1 MKRRAVGSIKIVVEW
16 VEKGKDST
24 LVVGMNQDLEV
35 HRASLVHQE
44 APSVI
49 EKPSHISGV
58 QRTTNQSR
66 EIVFFTCRACRV
78 GWHWWQ
84 SSVQTYPAWAALR
97 REETLPREAQFEDD
111 RSTHLTSHLLHSKS
125 QLSSTRPGRILDN
138 AWRRVT

>member
-84 SSVQTYPAWAALR
+84 SSVQTTSDISSLGCS
-97 REETLPREAQFEDD
+97 EERGDIASRGAIRGRQE
-111 RSTHLTSHLLHSKS
+111 HS
-125 QLSSTRPGRILDN
+125 LDL
-138 AWRRVT
+138 AFAP